1 MRLLVLFLFV
11 SLQIFSRSTIVFS
24 DSLEN
29 KVITDSV
36 TNINNE
42 KLKYDSSIVSI
53 KLNLKQLDDM
63 SPMNF
68 IFNDEVLNKIQNY
81 LGRESD
87 LISRMIGV
95 SEYYFPI
102 IEQQLDRFQ
111 LPLELKYIA
120 VVESS
125 LNPTARSRSGA
136 VGLWQFMYPTA
147 QEYGLN
153 ITSYLDDRQDPLKS
167 TIAAC
172 EYFEFL
178 YKMFNDWDLVLAAYN
193 AGPGYI
199 NRLMIK
205 TGSDNYWDLRP
216 ELSKETQWYVP
227 KFIAISYAMTYYRD
241 YDIQPFSYSSFSIN
255 EIDTT
260 SFREQAP
267 YYLMSDYFC
276 INNETITY
284 LNPAYKDEILPAN
297 SLITLPNNI
306 ITDVILNKDSFYEYL
321 SNVYKKVILVN
332 EIMMTYKVVKGD
344 NLSRIAKQFSLNVLD
359 IKKWNNLSS
368 DFLSVGQK
376 LILYVSDDI

>member
-36 TNINNE
+36 TNINNN

-147 QEYGLN
+147 QEYELN

-332 EIMMTYKVVKGD
+332 EIMMTYNVVKGD
-344 NLSRIAKQFSLNVLD
+344 NLSKIAKQFSLNVLD

>member
-1 MRLLVLFLFV
+1 LLVLFLFV

-36 TNINNE
+36 TNINNN

-147 QEYGLN
+147 QEYELN

-178 YKMFNDWDLVLAAYN
+178 YKMFNDWDLALAAYN

-199 NRLMIK
+199 NRL
-205 TGSDNYWDLRP
+205 
-216 ELSKETQWYVP
+216 
-227 KFIAISYAMTYYRD
+227 
-241 YDIQPFSYSSFSIN
+241 
-255 EIDTT
+255 
-260 SFREQAP
+260 
-267 YYLMSDYFC
+267 
-276 INNETITY
+276 
-284 LNPAYKDEILPAN
+284 
-297 SLITLPNNI
+297 
-306 ITDVILNKDSFYEYL
+306 
-321 SNVYKKVILVN
+321 
-332 EIMMTYKVVKGD
+332 
-344 NLSRIAKQFSLNVLD
+344 
-359 IKKWNNLSS
+359 
-368 DFLSVGQK
+368 
-376 LILYVSDDI
+376 

>member
-147 QEYGLN
+147 QEYELN

-321 SNVYKKVILVN
+321 SNVYKKVILVK
-332 EIMMTYKVVKGD
+332 EIMMTYNVVKGD